1 MRMCHLLLLLFL
13 PLPPSVTDTFMEPPA
28 QMLVECLESA
38 LGGYV
43 RFVFG
48 PAMALLDI
56 VIDMYACMSTV
67 CVYCTYVAF
76 MAVGHKR
83 RSSLAQH
90 VSHQSSN
97 VLPFLGRTDGLV
109 RILVMRAQLC
119 FCCIA

>member
-1 MRMCHLLLLLFL
+1 
-13 PLPPSVTDTFMEPPA
+13 
-28 QMLVECLESA
+28 MLVECLESA

-56 VIDMYACMSTV
+56 VIDMYACTSKYVCTV
-67 CVYCTYVAF
+67 YVAF
-76 MAVGHKR
+76 IAVGHKR